1 MSHTVDIPEQV
12 TTPEVDGV
20 QLAILTSRMQSIV
33 RKMTN
38 TLFRT
43 ARSGVISNAR
53 DFSCCIVTANHELLV
68 AAESLPIHVMSG
80 PDLISR
86 YMSEVHPEVRRG
98 DAFLHNSPYHGNSHA
113 GDHCILVPVVDE
125 EGRHR
130 FTAIVKAHLADIG
143 NAQPSTIVPTVRDV
157 YEEGPLIFPCVQ
169 VQRNYENIDDII
181 RMCEVRIRVPEFW
194 RGDFNGMIG
203 AARIA
208 EREIAALAGEVGW
221 DALDRYVEQWFDYSE
236 HRMIEAIAE
245 IPPGQASAETAHDA
259 FGEFPEVRVKANV
272 TVSHADAT
280 ITVDLRD
287 NPDCLP
293 FGMNL
298 TEATSRTAAMVGVF
312 MSIDA
317 SVPANAGSARRLN
330 ILLRDG
336 CVVGIP
342 RHPYSCSGA
351 TTNVADRMTNAVQ
364 MAMAGLGEGIGLA
377 EVGSVMPPAAPVI
390 SGTDPRRKDAP
401 FVDMLILGMTGGA
414 GAPETDGWL
423 TAVHAGNNGS
433 IMRNSTEATELLL
446 PIRIWVDEIAQ
457 DTEGAGLHRGCPGNL
472 VEWGPNK
479 TRVEAM
485 WISDGT
491 VNPALGVRGGD
502 SGALG
507 NQWIR
512 QGDGTLEHTAAF
524 HRLWVEPDERVVS
537 LSPGGG
543 GYGPPLEREPS
554 WVAEDVREGWV
565 TSHRA
570 RDVYGVVLS
579 DDGQPDLSATE
590 ARRAELASTRSA

>member
-1 MSHTVDIPEQV
+1 MTHTIDITEQ
-12 TTPEVDGV
+12 TTAPNVDGV

-53 DFSCCIVTANHELLV
+53 DFSCCLVTANHELLV

-86 YMSEVHPEVRRG
+86 YMSEVHPELRRG

-113 GDHCILVPVVDE
+113 GDHCIIVPVIDD

-130 FTAIVKAHLADIG
+130 FSAIVKAHLADIG

-157 YEEGPLIFPCVQ
+157 YEEGALIFPCVQ
-169 VQRNYENIDDII
+169 VQRDYENIDDII
-181 RMCEVRIRVPEFW
+181 RMCEVRIRVPDFW

-208 EREIAALAGEVGW
+208 EREVTALAEEVGW
-221 DALDRYVEQWFDYSE
+221 DGLDQYVEQWFDYSE
-236 HRMIEAIAE
+236 HRMIEAIAKMPE
-245 IPPGQASAETAHDA
+245 GRASAETAHDP
-259 FGEFPEVRVKANV
+259 FGEFPEVRVKATV
-272 TVSHADAT
+272 EVSHADASIT
-280 ITVDLRD
+280 IDLRD

-298 TEATSRTAAMVGVF
+298 TEATSRTTAMVGTY

-317 SVPANAGSARRLN
+317 SVPANAGSYRRLN
-330 ILLRDG
+330 ILLREG

-342 RHPYSCSGA
+342 THPHSCSGA
-351 TTNVADRMTNAVQ
+351 TTNIADRMTNAVQ
-364 MAMAGLGEGIGLA
+364 MALANLGEGIGLA
-377 EVGSVMPPAAPVI
+377 EIGSVMPPASAVV
-390 SGTDPRRKDAP
+390 SGNDPRRKNAP

-414 GAPETDGWL
+414 GAPEADGWL

-433 IMRNSTEATELLL
+433 IRRNSTEATELLL
-446 PIRIWVDEIAQ
+446 PIRIWIDEIAP
-457 DTEGAGLHRGCPGNL
+457 DTEGPGLNRGCPGNL
-472 VEWGPNK
+472 VEWGPAE

-491 VNPALGVRGGD
+491 VNPALGVRGGGN
-502 SGALG
+502 GALG

-512 QGDGTLEHTAAF
+512 QGDGRLEHTAAF
-524 HRLWVEPDERVVS
+524 NRVWIEPDQRVVS
-537 LSPGGG
+537 QSPGGG
-543 GYGPPLEREPS
+543 GYGPALERDPAY
-554 WVAEDVREGWV
+554 VVEDVREGWIARE
-565 TSHRA
+565 RA
-570 RDVYGVVLS
+570 ADVYGVVLS
-579 DDGQPDLSATE
+579 PEGDVDQAATA
-590 ARRAELASTRSA
+590 ARRAELHA